1 VSGKTDPPPSGPIG
15 DTYAPVKPSFLSS
28 LLLTYGTN
36 IAVAVLS
43 LVNVLIIAR
52 ALGPG
57 GRGEVALLTT
67 IAYLT
72 SQVGSFGVQLG
83 IANEAVLV
91 PAARP
96 RLATNALACAL
107 VLGIAAAAVVAL
119 LIALFPGIGGSS
131 APGLR
136 WLVLAAIPVLIAGE
150 YLELF
155 VQASYRFGLANVA
168 WLLQP
173 FLNVLVN
180 GTLAAVGVLSVR
192 WAVAS
197 WVAGQC
203 LTAALLI
210 WSVARRFEGF
220 GPPDLRLA
228 WQTFAFGA
236 KTLPGRISVLG
247 AYRLD
252 QWLLGT
258 LVGTRELGLYSVAVA
273 WSEALFFLPTTVVAV
288 QRPDLVRGSP
298 EEAGRR
304 AAKVFR
310 TATVATIVGAVG
322 LIVAAPWLCA
332 GLFGESF
339 GGSTGMLRVLALGG
353 VGIVALKQLGNAL
366 TAQRKPLHETA
377 ALAFTLVLT
386 VALDLAL
393 IPGHGGMGASL
404 ASTLSYTAG
413 GALTAAIFVATLRVP
428 AAELVPRVDDLRSFR
443 RALRRLTRTRRTP

>member
-1 VSGKTDPPPSGPIG
+1 MKGKADPSLDERIV
-15 DTYAPVKPSFLSS
+15 DTSTTQPSFVSS

-36 IAVAVLS
+36 IAVAVLA
-43 LVNVLIIAR
+43 LINVLIISR
-52 ALGPG
+52 ALGPS
-57 GRGEVALLTT
+57 GRGEYALLTT

-96 RLATNALACAL
+96 RLATNALALAL
-107 VLGIAAAAVVAL
+107 VLGIAAAAVVGL
-119 LIALFPGIGGSS
+119 LIALFPGVGGSTS
-131 APGLR
+131 PPLR
-136 WLVLAAIPVLIAGE
+136 WLVLASVPVLIAGT
-150 YLELF
+150 YLGLF
-155 VQASYRFGLANVA
+155 VQAQYRFGLVNAA

-173 FLNVLVN
+173 VVNVTVN
-180 GTLAAVGVLSVR
+180 GTLALGGVLRVR

-210 WSVARRFEGF
+210 WSIALRLEGF

-228 WQTFAFGA
+228 WRTVVFGA

-247 AYRLD
+247 TYRLD

-258 LVGTRELGLYSVAVA
+258 IVGARQLGLYSVAVA
-273 WSEALFFLPTTVVAV
+273 WSEALFFLPTTVVTV

-304 AAKVFR
+304 AAAVFR
-310 TATVATIVGAVG
+310 TAALATALGAGG
-322 LIVAAPWLCA
+322 LVVAAPWLCV

-339 GGSTGMLRVLALGG
+339 RGSIAMLRLLALGG

-366 TAQRKPLHETA
+366 TAQRKPLRETT
-377 ALAFTLVLT
+377 ALGFTLALT

-393 IPGHGGMGASL
+393 IPGHGGMGAAL
-404 ASTLSYTAG
+404 ASTLSYAAG
-413 GALTAAIFVATLRVP
+413 GVLTAVVFLATLRVP
-428 AAELVPRVDDLRSFR
+428 AAELVPRVDDVRSFW
-443 RALRRLTRTRRTP
+443 RALRSRARTRRAH

>member
-1 VSGKTDPPPSGPIG
+1 MSGKTDPSLSGPVA
-15 DTYAPVKPSFLSS
+15 DTYAAVQPSFLSS

-96 RLATNALACAL
+96 RLATNALASAL

-131 APGLR
+131 SPTLR
-136 WLVLAAIPVLIAGE
+136 LVVLASIPVLIAGE

-155 VQASYRFGLANVA
+155 VQAAYRFGLANVA

-173 FLNVLVN
+173 ILNVLVN

-203 LTAALLI
+203 LTTALLI
-210 WSVARRFEGF
+210 GSVAMRFEGF

-228 WQTFAFGA
+228 RQTFVFGA

-258 LVGTRELGLYSVAVA
+258 IVGTRELGLYSVAVA

-310 TATVATIVGAVG
+310 TATVATILGTVG
-322 LIVAAPWLCA
+322 LVVAAPWLCA
-332 GLFGESF
+332 GLFG
-339 GGSTGMLRVLALGG
+339 GMLRVLALGG

-377 ALAFTLVLT
+377 ALGFTLVLT

-413 GALTAAIFVATLRVP
+413 GALTAAIFLATLRVP
-428 AAELVPRVDDLRSFR
+428 AAELVPRGDDLRSFR
-443 RALRRLTRTRRTP
+443 RALRRLARTRRAP

>member
-1 VSGKTDPPPSGPIG
+1 VSEPIA
-15 DTYAPVKPSFLSS
+15 DARAPEQPSFLSS

-52 ALGPG
+52 ALGPS

-107 VLGIAAAAVVAL
+107 ILGIAAAAVVVL
-119 LIALFPGIGGSS
+119 LILLFPGIGGSS
-131 APGLR
+131 SPALR
-136 WLVLAAIPVLIAGE
+136 WMVLASVPVLIAGT

-155 VQASYRFGLANVA
+155 VQASYKFGLANAA

-173 FLNVLVN
+173 VLNVVVN
-180 GTLAAVGVLSVR
+180 GTLALGGVLRVR

-203 LTAALLI
+203 LTASVLI
-210 WSVARRFEGF
+210 WSVATRLGGF
-220 GPPDLRLA
+220 GRPDLRLA
-228 WQTFAFGA
+228 WQTFVFGA

-247 AYRLD
+247 TYRLD

-258 LVGTRELGLYSVAVA
+258 IVGARELGLYSVAVA
-273 WSEALFFLPTTVVAV
+273 WSEALFFLPTTIVAV

-304 AAKVFR
+304 AAAVFR
-310 TATVATIVGAVG
+310 TAALATILGTVG
-322 LIVAAPWLCA
+322 LVVAAPWLCA
-332 GLFGESF
+332 ALFGESF
-339 GGSTGMLRVLALGG
+339 RGSIAMLRVLALGG
-353 VGIVALKQLGNAL
+353 IGIVALKQLGNAL

-377 ALAFTLVLT
+377 ALAFTLALT

-404 ASTLSYTAG
+404 ASTLSYSAG
-413 GALTAAIFVATLRVP
+413 GALTAMIFLATLRVP
-428 AAELVPRVDDLRSFR
+428 AAELRPRADDLRSFL
-443 RALRRLTRTRRTP
+443 RAVRSLARTRGAS